1 MHMANSAAINDG
13 SRILASTSMSDICFG
28 ERTLL
33 CMLRRMAGA
42 AKAINQI
49 ADSPSAVRPQVFLKT
64 RPPPLPSP
72 PRCISIVPF
81 FLLPIFPRGRGRTTS
96 RGDGGGEHYR
106 RVCSANNGRFF
117 LSPRSSP
124 PPGGRGRRGSQ
135 SPSETDTQV
144 FPRLSGAN
152 RYEPRDLAP
161 VSWSRRVCGRV
172 GARRFFRSPDPTHCR
187 DKTVGRELSTTRM
200 SWLVASSLAAAAA
213 VVGRL
218 EAPGAME
225 GPKSVNIQQ
234 VVTTERRGSRDRHVD
249 RPKSAI
255 RSCRRFSYA
264 S

>member
-1 MHMANSAAINDG
+1 M
-13 SRILASTSMSDICFG
+13 
-28 ERTLL
+28 
-33 CMLRRMAGA
+33 
-42 AKAINQI
+42 
-49 ADSPSAVRPQVFLKT
+49 
-64 RPPPLPSP
+64 
-72 PRCISIVPF
+72 
-81 FLLPIFPRGRGRTTS
+81 
-96 RGDGGGEHYR
+96 
-106 RVCSANNGRFF
+106 
-117 LSPRSSP
+117 
-124 PPGGRGRRGSQ
+124 
-135 SPSETDTQV
+135 

-172 GARRFFRSPDPTHCR
+172 GARWFFRSPDPTHCR

-213 VVGRL
+213 VGRL

-234 VVTTERRGSRDRHVD
+234 VVTTERRGSRDRHVE

-264 S
+264 SKNQLAQHASAAKFVGREHFFELDSETICPSRLTDLLVIFRSPETISPPRSPPPPLSPQHASRRLKMGPP